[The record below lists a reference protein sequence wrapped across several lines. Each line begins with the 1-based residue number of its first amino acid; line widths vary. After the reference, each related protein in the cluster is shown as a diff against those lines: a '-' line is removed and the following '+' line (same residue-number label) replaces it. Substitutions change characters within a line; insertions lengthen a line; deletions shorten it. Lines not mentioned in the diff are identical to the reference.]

1 MHVTASQS
9 LAFSS
14 KAVQFCLRSSAPSS
28 PTKSSSNR
36 VAGAGG
42 NPSNL
47 RGAPRDPGSKNAAE
61 ADLPSG
67 GANFES
73 YIESAIVEG
82 STAISF
88 ADVIGQEKAKDSL
101 KETVIYPMLRKVH
114 SI

>member
-1 MHVTASQS
+1 MAE
-9 LAFSS
+9 A
-14 KAVQFCLRSSAPSS
+14 
-28 PTKSSSNR
+28 
-36 VAGAGG
+36 
-42 NPSNL
+42 
-47 RGAPRDPGSKNAAE
+47 DPE

-114 SI
+114 SCGFIL

>member
-1 MHVTASQS
+1 M
-9 LAFSS
+9 
-14 KAVQFCLRSSAPSS
+14 
-28 PTKSSSNR
+28 
-36 VAGAGG
+36 AGAGG

-88 ADVIGQEKAKDSL
+88 TDVIGQEKAKDSL

-114 SI
+114 SM

>member
-28 PTKSSSNR
+28 PTKSSSISR
-36 VAGAGG
+36 VAGG

-114 SI
+114 SM

>member
-1 MHVTASQS
+1 MFNFV
-9 LAFSS
+9 
-14 KAVQFCLRSSAPSS
+14 FCSRSSAPST
-28 PTKSSSNR
+28 PTKTSSRGRVVGCSNPNKHH
-36 VAGAGG
+36 GASRAQD
-42 NPSNL
+42 NRTP
-47 RGAPRDPGSKNAAE
+47 AE

-101 KETVIYPMLRKVH
+101 RETVIYPMIRYVDNVT
-114 SI
+114 